1 MSEEKKQ
8 VRIAIDACR
17 PRSDDAEQL
26 LPDNRHRD
34 ALRRSERFD
43 LAVATMLSQ
52 GDVPQD
58 LEARLLELVSDA
70 PAPAAGEPGQAALP
84 WSDPLMAAVTEQG
97 LSSPSE
103 VVSDSD
109 APVTL
114 ADDTSIVPGSES
126 RRRFSRRLVAATI
139 SLSMVVLVTLAV
151 IWNNSEVDDPAN
163 PASELADR
171 AARWLPRLEKQL
183 SDTAAWSTSI
193 AQLPEGYEADR
204 SIIPAVRKWQAF
216 STELDSQSV
225 LLDLSSQRHG
235 TAYLVVIK
243 TARRYSLPAHRPL
256 RKLTSSGQWSLAA
269 WQQGEMLFVL
279 VGGSDVRS
287 LDALLQSPLFG

>member
-43 LAVATMLSQ
+43 LAVAAMLSQ

-70 PAPAAGEPGQAALP
+70 PAAGEPGQTALP
-84 WSDPLMAAVTEQG
+84 WSDPVMAAVTEQG
-97 LSSPSE
+97 LSSRSE
-103 VVSDSD
+103 VASDSD

-151 IWNNSEVDDPAN
+151 IWHNSGVDDPAN

-183 SDTAAWSTSI
+183 SNTDAWSTSM

-225 LLDLSSQRHG
+225 LLDLSSKRYG
-235 TAYLVVIK
+235 RVYLVVIK